1 MSRTEDIYKPAL
13 EGKKI
18 PVLTLDNK
26 WHQLFTQARADKR
39 IKRLEDEL
47 NELLKRQGKA
57 VTETKEI
64 KKLKKRLMSE
74 IMDNAVEASVE
85 NNHKAQKKNDENK
98 RLINDCNEMLDKYKD
113 EEDAR
118 FGDELL
124 ELPREIEKVNHK
136 LMLLTMEACYDRLK
150 KNEKEIDEISR
161 WVTEI
166 RTELKERLVHK
177 QEMEMASQELYSYM
191 HDIFGADVIN
201 IFDMKY
207 QVKEIKDDGN
217 KNDV

>member
-1 MSRTEDIYKPAL
+1 MSRTDDIYKPAL

-26 WHQLFTQARADKR
+26 WHQLFTQARTDKR

-57 VTETKEI
+57 VTETKEL
-64 KKLKKRLMSE
+64 KKLKKKLMSE
-74 IMDNAVEASVE
+74 IIDNAVEASVE
-85 NNHKAQKKNDENK
+85 NNHKAQKKTDENK
-98 RLINDCNEMLDKYKD
+98 RLINDCNEMLDNYK
-113 EEDAR
+113 E
-118 FGDELL
+118 ELL
-124 ELPREIEKVNHK
+124 EIPKKIDQVNYK
-136 LMLLTMEACYDRLK
+136 LMLLTMESCYDRLK
-150 KNEKEIDEISR
+150 KNEKEIEEISK
-161 WVTEI
+161 WITEI
-166 RTELKERLVHK
+166 RIELKEKLVRK

-207 QVKEIKDDGN
+207 QIKEIKEDGN

>member
-1 MSRTEDIYKPAL
+1 MSRTDDIYKPAL

-26 WHQLFTQARADKR
+26 WHQLFTQAQTDKR
-39 IKRLEDEL
+39 IKRLEEEL

-64 KKLKKRLMSE
+64 KKLKKKLMNE

-85 NNHKAQKKNDENK
+85 NNHKAQRKNDENK
-98 RLINDCNEMLDKYKD
+98 RLINDCNEMLDNYKD
-113 EEDAR
+113 ELIEV
-118 FGDELL
+118 
-124 ELPREIEKVNHK
+124 PKEIEKVNYK
-136 LMLLTMEACYDRLK
+136 LMLLTMESCYDRLK
-150 KNEKEIDEISR
+150 KNKKEIDEISR

-166 RTELKERLVHK
+166 RIELKEKLVRK

-191 HDIFGADVIN
+191 HDIFGADVFN

>member
-1 MSRTEDIYKPAL
+1 MSRTDDIYKPAL

-26 WHQLFTQARADKR
+26 WHQLFTQARIDKR

-57 VTETKEI
+57 VNETKEL
-64 KKLKKRLMSE
+64 KKLKKKLMSE
-74 IMDNAVEASVE
+74 IIDNAVEASVE
-85 NNHKAQKKNDENK
+85 NNHKAQKKADENK
-98 RLINDCNEMLDKYKD
+98 RLINDCNEMLDNYK
-113 EEDAR
+113 E
-118 FGDELL
+118 ELL
-124 ELPREIEKVNHK
+124 EIPKKIDQVNYK
-136 LMLLTMEACYDRLK
+136 LMLLTMESCYDRLK
-150 KNEKEIDEISR
+150 KNEKEIEEISK
-161 WVTEI
+161 WITEI
-166 RTELKERLVHK
+166 RIELKEKLVRK

-207 QVKEIKDDGN
+207 QIKEIKEDGN